1 MDREGLTKLKKA
13 VKAIH
18 NSGNSEY
25 RTCSVRDTAPDAI
38 SFRSSAAHVD
48 NEMCLVRAL
57 ERLGSAALTKEEPD
71 IGAAFL
77 KFSVVTKELSAL
89 MKTLMQNISNI
100 VMFPVDTLLK
110 SELRG
115 VKGELKRP
123 FDKAAKDYES
133 KYLKIEK
140 EKKAQAKE
148 VGMIRTEVQPAEIAD
163 EMEKERRLFQLQMC
177 EYLIKFNEIK
187 TKKGIELLQ
196 HLVEYYHAQNKY
208 APARAQLPHGDSYAH
223 VVCLS
228 R

>member
-1 MDREGLTKLKKA
+1 M
-13 VKAIH
+13 
-18 NSGNSEY
+18 
-25 RTCSVRDTAPDAI
+25 
-38 SFRSSAAHVD
+38 D

-57 ERLGSAALTKEEPD
+57 ERLGSVALSKEEPD

-89 MKTLMQNISNI
+89 MKTLVCVSVAHLKCKIFSKFSYSFKMQNISNI

-148 VGMIRTEVQPAEIAD
+148 VGMFRTEVNPAEIAD
-163 EMEKERRLFQLQMC
+163 EMEKERRVFQLQMC
-177 EYLIKFNEIK
+177 EVIIYIIWILAS
-187 TKKGIELLQ
+187 
-196 HLVEYYHAQNKY
+196 LVYPLFDE
-208 APARAQLPHGDSYAH
+208 G
-223 VVCLS
+223 
-228 R
+228 

>member
-1 MDREGLTKLKKA
+1 MKCVWSFKFLFQTLEFDREGLSKLKKA
-13 VKAIH
+13 SKAIH
-18 NSGNSEY
+18 NSGN
-25 RTCSVRDTAPDAI
+25 V
-38 SFRSSAAHVD
+38 HVE

-57 ERLGSAALTKEEPD
+57 ERLGTVALSKEEPD

-100 VMFPVDTLLK
+100 IMFPVDSLLK

-123 FDKAAKDYES
+123 FDKAAKDFDA
-133 KYLKIEK
+133 KYIKIEK
-140 EKKAQAKE
+140 ERKAQAKE
-148 VGMIRTEVQPAEIAD
+148 VGMYKTEVSAAEIAE
-163 EMEKERRLFQLQMC
+163 EMEKERRVFQLQMC

-196 HLVEYYHAQNKY
+196 HLVEYYHAQNK
-208 APARAQLPHGDSYAH
+208 
-223 VVCLS
+223 
-228 R
+228 